1 MTYEVLSCDIPMQ
14 GAVSRILA
22 RGEVTLPALSP
33 GETGKARFSLP
44 ASFAEGDVLKLE
56 AFDRD
61 GHRIC
66 DWSFPIRLANPY
78 FQRHLAQ
85 VSTGLSGNTVS
96 ARNNG
101 KEIVLKSEKVSV
113 TSMRLRG

>member
-14 GAVSRILA
+14 GTVSRILA
-22 RGEVTLPALSP
+22 CGEVTLPALSP

-78 FQRHLAQ
+78 FSVIWHRFPQACPAMLFRH
-85 VSTGLSGNTVS
+85 VTM
-96 ARNNG
+96 
-101 KEIVLKSEKVSV
+101 EKK
-113 TSMRLRG
+113 LY